1 MNETAE
7 KAPKKRSV
15 KKILLVCLAVLAA
28 LVILAAA
35 VIWAIWHNEISS
47 VMSMEHISVRNDDHL
62 DGSVY
67 EMHVSGDYYFDDYL
81 AQGGASNDG
90 DLIDFIHKGGYIRL
104 LINA

>member
-90 DLIDFIHKGGYIRL
+90 DLIDFIT
-104 LINA
+104 